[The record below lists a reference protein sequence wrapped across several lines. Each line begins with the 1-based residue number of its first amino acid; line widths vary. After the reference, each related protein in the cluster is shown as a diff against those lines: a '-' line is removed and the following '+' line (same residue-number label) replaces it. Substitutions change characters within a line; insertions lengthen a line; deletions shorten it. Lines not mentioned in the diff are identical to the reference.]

1 MRGKY
6 SKNEF
11 FKKHPSTNKIY
22 FKGSE
27 LTRSQDVIDEMPI
40 PMILFDKL
48 DLDKKHQTI
57 P

>member
-11 FKKHPSTNKIY
+11 FKKYSSINKIY

-27 LTRSQDVIDEMPI
+27 STRSQDVIDEMPI
-40 PMILFDKL
+40 PMIYL
-48 DLDKKHQTI
+48 I
-57 P
+57 N